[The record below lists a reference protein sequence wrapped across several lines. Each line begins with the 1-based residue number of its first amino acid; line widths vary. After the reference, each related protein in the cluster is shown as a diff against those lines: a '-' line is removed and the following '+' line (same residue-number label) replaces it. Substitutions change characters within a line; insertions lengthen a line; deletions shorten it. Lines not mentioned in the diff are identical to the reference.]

1 MMNITKT
8 DNTKNAV
15 EIRKE
20 LQANCTSLEYIEVEG
35 KRLGILGSVSE
46 KDKQNAIKAIQSAL
60 DASDGN
66 VYEMMRKLETIATI
80 DAKEIN
86 PDEMIEVCGQEVM
99 ISYESKKA
107 YDINGEEIANCDDLT
122 SEMPDEA
129 IKAILVARVES
140 LLG

>member
-1 MMNITKT
+1 MTNITT
-8 DNTKNAV
+8 TNTTKNAV

-20 LQANCTSLEYIEVEG
+20 MQANGTNLEYIEVNG
-35 KRLGILGSVSE
+35 QRLGILGSVSE

-80 DAKEIN
+80 EAKEIN
-86 PDEMIEVCGQEVM
+86 PDEMVEICGHEVM

-107 YDINGEEIANCDDLT
+107 YDVHGEEIANCDDLT

-129 IKAILVARVES
+129 IKAILVARAES